1 VFCHPRPFIFLI
13 IKQNLSATFHV
24 KMNQAFFKVLQLIVL
39 KNIFKKTVFVLLRSV
54 FFVEYF
60 LPCIG
65 EGWLLHAVTK
75 LGAFFRAA
83 SALHT
88 YRIHELTYCTYSY
101 NTAILYRLS
110 YTNIGQCV
118 HIETLL

>member
-1 VFCHPRPFIFLI
+1 VFCHPRPFCLFNYLTKSVCDFLCLTEPRIFQGSTI
-13 IKQNLSATFHV
+13 DRV
-24 KMNQAFFKVLQLIVL
+24 K
-39 KNIFKKTVFVLLRSV
+39 KKIYINVFVSLISV

-88 YRIHELTYCTYSY
+88 YIEYTNLHTYSY
-101 NTAILYRLS
+101 YTAILYRLS
-110 YTNIGQCV
+110 LYA
-118 HIETLL
+118 